1 MIKSVIPAQPQN
13 NGDSPGSIDNGCN
26 MPIKPNDIIAMR
38 INPITSSIFVII
50 FLYNQKDIWF
60 CKSNNLWIST
70 F

>member
-1 MIKSVIPAQPQN
+1 V
-13 NGDSPGSIDNGCN
+13 GCN
-26 MPIKPNDIIAMR
+26 IPIKPNDIIATR

-60 CKSNNLWIST
+60 CKFSNLWINI

>member
-1 MIKSVIPAQPQN
+1 MIKRVIPAQPQN
-13 NGDSPGSIDNGCN
+13 NGDNPGSIVGCN
-26 MPIKPNDIIAMR
+26 IPIKPNDIIATR

-60 CKSNNLWIST
+60 CKFSNLWINI